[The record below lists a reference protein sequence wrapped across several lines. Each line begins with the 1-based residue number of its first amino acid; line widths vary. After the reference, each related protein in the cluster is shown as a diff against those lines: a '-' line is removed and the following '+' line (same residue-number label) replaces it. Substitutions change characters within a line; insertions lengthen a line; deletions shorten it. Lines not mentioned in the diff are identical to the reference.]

1 MSALTIWLAFL
12 APLTS
17 FVIIELVVRPFFPKY
32 QWISPYLLITGLCV
46 SLVVAVLLFLDT
58 LATGGPGYT
67 SSYEW
72 IRINDAA
79 VIDLGT
85 YIDSVSAA
93 TLLVVVFISLLVQV
107 YSMGY
112 MHGDTGYGRYFATMA
127 LFTSSM
133 IGLVISSNIVQLYA
147 FWELVGLSS
156 YLLIGFWTE
165 RPAAAAA
172 AKKAFIIT
180 RIGDVGFLIAILFLI
195 NHSYAIPESS
205 NVNVP

>member
-1 MSALTIWLAFL
+1 M
-12 APLTS
+12 
-17 FVIIELVVRPFFPKY
+17 
-32 QWISPYLLITGLCV
+32 
-46 SLVVAVLLFLDT
+46 
-58 LATGGPGYT
+58 
-67 SSYEW
+67 
-72 IRINDAA
+72 
-79 VIDLGT
+79 
-85 YIDSVSAA
+85 SAA

-195 NHSYAIPESS
+195 NHSFAIPESS
-205 NVNVP
+205 NVNVLHIPDLCALGGTMSALIVTIITLGTVSYTHLTLPTILLV